1 MRFKG
6 VIFDLDGTLLDTLE
20 DIADS
25 MNTVLKTFNYPTHS
39 LEKYKILVG
48 MGMKNLVTNALPD
61 IARDEASIEKA
72 FKMMFEEYNHRWD
85 KKTKLYPGIEDLLN
99 NLSSKNIKLAV
110 LSNKIDSITQ
120 LIFKKYLYKWEFVA
134 VFGERKGIPRKPD
147 PYSLLEIAKIM
158 ELRPEEIVL
167 LGDSGTDMTA
177 ANNAN
182 MYGVGALWGFRLEEE
197 LLLHGAKATVKR
209 PMDLFTLFEK

>member
-1 MRFKG
+1 
-6 VIFDLDGTLLDTLE
+6 
-20 DIADS
+20 
-25 MNTVLKTFNYPTHS
+25 
-39 LEKYKILVG
+39 

-120 LIFKKYLYKWEFVA
+120 LIFKKYLYKWE
-134 VFGERKGIPRKPD
+134 
-147 PYSLLEIAKIM
+147 
-158 ELRPEEIVL
+158 
-167 LGDSGTDMTA
+167 
-177 ANNAN
+177 
-182 MYGVGALWGFRLEEE
+182 
-197 LLLHGAKATVKR
+197 
-209 PMDLFTLFEK
+209 